1 MKMKTYK
8 SDGLPISFAH
18 KLYVADNR
26 DAIIF
31 NKKVESRWQL
41 KDFINFAKREDTL
54 SQVEMQSGHRLNF
67 FPTNKVRFPIDKSA
81 VIASMIVNPAQNDS
95 IVPFIDIDIKGGA
108 LYKNRLIMFDILNNN
123 NWKRPIYFSPGSF
136 GDDDYLWMKD
146 YLQMDGMVYKL
157 VPIKTKVNE
166 DDYPDMGQLD
176 TEKMYNLAMKWEW
189 GNGESTKIYHD
200 PETRRNA
207 ISYRTNLSRLMT
219 ELIAE
224 GKNQKAKKVIDL
236 ALAKTP
242 IDYYGY
248 YLTLEPFASGYYE
261 IGEKVKAREL
271 IKKLMT
277 KYKEELK
284 YFSTFK
290 SSDQTFMATDI
301 VTAIE
306 RYRSLLKV
314 MKKEGDIE
322 FYNANRGQFN
332 SYNNRFPRFDREN
345 E

>member
-1 MKMKTYK
+1 M
-8 SDGLPISFAH
+8 
-18 KLYVADNR
+18 
-26 DAIIF
+26 
-31 NKKVESRWQL
+31 
-41 KDFINFAKREDTL
+41 
-54 SQVEMQSGHRLNF
+54 
-67 FPTNKVRFPIDKSA
+67 
-81 VIASMIVNPAQNDS
+81 
-95 IVPFIDIDIKGGA
+95 
-108 LYKNRLIMFDILNNN
+108 
-123 NWKRPIYFSPGSF
+123 
-136 GDDDYLWMKD
+136 
-146 YLQMDGMVYKL
+146 
-157 VPIKTKVNE
+157 
-166 DDYPDMGQLD
+166 
-176 TEKMYNLAMKWEW
+176 
-189 GNGESTKIYHD
+189 
-200 PETRRNA
+200 
-207 ISYRTNLSRLMT
+207 
-219 ELIAE
+219 
-224 GKNQKAKKVIDL
+224 